1 VAWTAAGALV
11 SEPPVEIRWL
21 SAVFDFPA
29 DDFGDEVTF
38 WRAIA
43 GSTVSPPR
51 GDRRQFAS
59 LEPFTGDPHLR
70 VQRVDTGVGGVHLDI
85 HVDDVSDAAAVA
97 ESLGASR
104 IEETPDGITLQTPAG
119 FTVCMVPWGGE
130 RRRSRPIR
138 WPGDTIS
145 IIDQLCID
153 VPARRFEKECTFLSR
168 LTGWELEG
176 GSLPEFRALQ
186 RPHVMPIRILLQ
198 RIASGSVGAHVDLAS
213 THPADEVSRHEDWGA
228 EVVAEYESWT
238 VMADPTGHPYC
249 ITARNPR
256 TGRLPTSD

>member
-1 VAWTAAGALV
+1 MTSA
-11 SEPPVEIRWL
+11 PVQIRWL

-29 DDFGDEVTF
+29 DEFGDEVTF

-70 VQRVDTGVGGVHLDI
+70 VQRVETGVGGVHLDL
-85 HVDDVSDAAAVA
+85 HVDDVEAGAAAAAAWGATVG
-97 ESLGASR
+97 ES
-104 IEETPDGITLQTPAG
+104 TPDGITVTSPSG
-119 FTVCMVPWGGE
+119 FTIGIVPWNGE
-130 RRRSRPIR
+130 HERSRPIR

-145 IIDQLCID
+145 IIDQICVD
-153 VPARRFEKECTFLSR
+153 VPARRFDDECAFFSGI
-168 LTGWELEG
+168 TGWALEPA
-176 GSLPEFRALQ
+176 SRPEFRALE
-186 RPHVMPIRILLQ
+186 RPDEMPIRILLQ
-198 RIASGSVGAHVDLAS
+198 RLTSGSVSAHVDLAS

-228 EVVAEYESWT
+228 EVVAHHGNWT
-238 VMADPTGHPYC
+238 VMADPTGRPYC

-256 TGRLPTSD
+256 TGRLPGTD

>member
-1 VAWTAAGALV
+1 MTAG
-11 SEPPVEIRWL
+11 PVEIRWL

-70 VQRVDTGVGGVHLDI
+70 VQRIETGIGGVHLDI
-85 HVDDVSDAAAVA
+85 HVDDVHDATATA
-97 ESLGASR
+97 ESLGAR
-104 IEETPDGITLQTPAG
+104 RTAETPDGIEMHSPAG
-119 FTVCMVPWGGE
+119 FTFCMVPWNGE
-130 RRRSRPIR
+130 HERSRPIR

-145 IIDQLCID
+145 IIDQICVD
-153 VPARRFEKECTFLSR
+153 VPSRRFGEECTFFTR

-176 GSLPEFRALQ
+176 ASRPEFRALR
-186 RPHVMPIRILLQ
+186 RPDSMPIRILLQ
-198 RIASGSVGAHVDLAS
+198 RMTSGSVGAHVDLAS
-213 THPADEVSRHEDWGA
+213 THPAEEVSRHEDWGA
-228 EVVAEYESWT
+228 EVVSHHDTWT
-238 VMADPTGHPYC
+238 VMADPTGRPYC

-256 TGRLPTSD
+256 TGRLPDGD

>member
-1 VAWTAAGALV
+1 MTAG
-11 SEPPVEIRWL
+11 PIEIRWL

-51 GDRRQFAS
+51 GNRRQFAS

-70 VQRVDTGVGGVHLDI
+70 VQRIETGVGGVHLDV
-85 HVDDVSDAAAVA
+85 HVDDVHAAASVA
-97 ESLGASR
+97 ESLGATR
-104 IEETPDGITLQTPAG
+104 TDETPDGIEMRSPAG
-119 FTVCMVPWGGE
+119 FTFSLVPWHGE
-130 RRRSRPIR
+130 HERSRPIR

-145 IIDQLCID
+145 IIDQICVD
-153 VPARRFEKECTFLSR
+153 VPSRRFDEECTFFTR
-168 LTGWELEG
+168 LTGWDLEDA
-176 GSLPEFRALQ
+176 SRPEFRAL
-186 RPHVMPIRILLQ
+186 RHPDVMPIRILLQ
-198 RIASGSVGAHVDLAS
+198 RMTSGSVGAHVDLAS

-228 EVVAEYESWT
+228 EVVSTHDTWT
-238 VMADPTGHPYC
+238 VMADPTGRPYC

-256 TGRLPTSD
+256 TGRFPDGD